1 MCNFSIPSAMS
12 KIIVLGAGMVG
23 KAIAIDL
30 SAKHRVTS
38 ADIDQ
43 ESLNFLSANY
53 PIETQG
59 VNLMEEERV
68 AALVKDCD
76 LVVSAVPG
84 FMGHDILRTVI
95 EAGKNIVDISF
106 MPEDYMKLNAL
117 AAQKG
122 VTAITDCG
130 VAPGMP
136 NLIVGYHNELMEIE
150 NFEYVVGG
158 LPRIKIYPFFYKAP
172 FSPIDVIEEY
182 TRPARFIEKGQL
194 LTKPAMSEPELM
206 FFEKVGT
213 LEAFYTDG
221 LRSLL
226 FNMEHIP
233 NMREKTLRYPGH
245 IQLILAL
252 KTAGFFEKTPIT
264 INNTAIRPIDFTS
277 KVLIDDWKLGR
288 NEPEFTVMRIEI
300 SGKQEGVHRK
310 IVYDLY
316 DEYDPEAK
324 LSSMARTTGFTATA
338 CAELVLQNRFS
349 GKGVFPPELLG
360 MDPDGFRF
368 VMDYLAER
376 KVKYNKT
383 ESTM

>member
-1 MCNFSIPSAMS
+1 
-12 KIIVLGAGMVG
+12 MVG
-23 KAIAIDL
+23 KAMAIDL
-30 SAKHRVTS
+30 SAKHEVTS

-43 ESLNFLSANY
+43 ESLQYLSSNY
-53 PIETQG
+53 PIKTLG

-68 AALVKDCD
+68 AELVRDCD

-84 FMGHDILRTVI
+84 FMGFDTLRTVI

-106 MPEDYMKLNAL
+106 MPEDFMDLNAL
-117 AAQKG
+117 AARKG

-130 VAPGMP
+130 VAPGVP
-136 NLIVGYHNELMEIE
+136 NLMVGYHNEFMEIH

-158 LPRIKIYPFFYKAP
+158 LPRIKIYPFYYKAP

-182 TRPARFIEKGQL
+182 TRPARYVEKGQL

-206 FFEKVGT
+206 FFAKVGT

-226 FNMEHIP
+226 ANMEHIP

-288 NEPEFTVMRIEI
+288 EEPEFTVMRIVI
-300 SGKQEGVHRK
+300 AGKQDGQNK
-310 IVYDLY
+310 QIVYDLY

-338 CAELVLQNRFS
+338 CAELVLQNRFA

-360 MDPDGFRF
+360 MDSDNFHF
-368 VMDYLAER
+368 VMDYLAAR
-376 KVKYNKT
+376 KVNYQKT
-383 ESTM
+383 ETNL

>member
-1 MCNFSIPSAMS
+1 MS
-12 KIIVLGAGMVG
+12 KIVVLGVGMVG

-30 SAKHRVTS
+30 CASHKVIA

-43 ESLNFLSANY
+43 QSLHYLKNNY
-53 PIETQG
+53 PVETVS

-68 AALVKDCD
+68 ANLVADCD
-76 LVVSAVPG
+76 LVISAVPG
-84 FMGHDILRTVI
+84 FMGFETVRTVI

-106 MPEDYMKLNAL
+106 MPEDFMELNAL

-158 LPRIKIYPFFYKAP
+158 LPRIKVYPFYYKAP
-172 FSPIDVIEEY
+172 FSPIDVVEEY

-194 LTKPAMSEPELM
+194 MTKPAMSEPELM
-206 FFEKVGT
+206 FFSNVGT
-213 LEAFYTDG
+213 LEAFFTDG

-226 FNMEHIP
+226 ANMEHIP

-245 IQLILAL
+245 IQLIIAL
-252 KTAGFFEKTPIT
+252 KTAGFFDKTPIT

-277 KVLIDDWKLGR
+277 KVLINDWRLGPE
-288 NEPEFTVMRIEI
+288 EPEFTVMRIEL
-300 SGKQEGVHRK
+300 SGIQDGKAKK

-316 DEYDPEAK
+316 DEYDAGAK

-338 CAELVLQNRFS
+338 CAELILQGRFA
-349 GKGVFPPELLG
+349 GKGVFPPELIG
-360 MDPDGFRF
+360 MDEDNFGF
-368 VMDYLAER
+368 VMDYLAR
-376 KVKYNKT
+376 RNVKYLKT
-383 ESTM
+383 ETQI

>member
-1 MCNFSIPSAMS
+1 MS
-12 KIIVLGAGMVG
+12 NIVVLGAGMVG

-30 SAKHRVTS
+30 SARHHVTS

-43 ESLNFLSANY
+43 DSLKYLSDHY
-53 PIETQG
+53 PIKTQG

-68 AALVKDCD
+68 TRLVKDCD

-84 FMGHDILRTVI
+84 FMGFDTLRTVI

-106 MPEDYMKLNAL
+106 MPEDFMELNAL

-130 VAPGMP
+130 VAPGVP
-136 NLIVGYHNELMEIE
+136 NLIVGYHNEFMEIE

-158 LPRIKIYPFFYKAP
+158 LPRIKIYPFYYKAP

-182 TRPARFIEKGQL
+182 TRPARYVEKGQL

-206 FFEKVGT
+206 LFEKVGT

-226 FNMEHIP
+226 VNLKHVP

-277 KVLIDDWKLGR
+277 KVLIDDWKLGSE
-288 NEPEFTVMRIEI
+288 EPEFTVMRIEI
-300 SGKQEGVHRK
+300 SGRLEGRNRK
-310 IVYDLY
+310 IVYNLY
-316 DEYDPEAK
+316 DEYDPSSK

-338 CAELVLQNRFS
+338 CAELVLQNRFT
-349 GKGVFPPELLG
+349 GKGVYPPELLG
-360 MDPDGFRF
+360 MDPDNFEF
-368 VMDYLAER
+368 VMDYLATR
-376 KVKYNKT
+376 KVIYKKT
-383 ESTM
+383 ETKL

>member
-1 MCNFSIPSAMS
+1 MS
-12 KIIVLGAGMVG
+12 KIIVLGAGMIG

-30 SAKHRVTS
+30 SAKHQVIA

-43 ESLNFLSANY
+43 GSLDYLAKNY
-53 PIETQG
+53 NIETVG

-68 AALVKDCD
+68 AGLVADCD

-84 FMGHDILRTVI
+84 FMGFDTVRTVI
-95 EAGKNIVDISF
+95 EAGKNVVDISF
-106 MPEDYMKLNAL
+106 MPEDFMELNAL

-136 NLIVGYHNELMEIE
+136 NMIVGHHNEFMEVE

-158 LPRIKIYPFFYKAP
+158 LPRIKVFPFFYKAP

-182 TRPARFIEKGQL
+182 TRPARYVEKGQL
-194 LTKPAMSEPELM
+194 MTKPAMSEPELM

-226 FNMEHIP
+226 ANMEHIP

-245 IQLILAL
+245 IQLIIAL
-252 KTAGFFEKTPIT
+252 KTAGFFKKTPIT

-277 KVLIDDWKLGR
+277 KVLINDWKLGPE
-288 NEPEFTVMRIEI
+288 EPEFTVMRIEI
-300 SGKQEGVHRK
+300 SGREDGKAKK

-316 DEYDPEAK
+316 DEYDANAR

-338 CAELVLQNRFS
+338 CAELILQGRFA
-349 GKGVFPPELLG
+349 GKGVFPPELIG
-360 MDPDGFRF
+360 MDQDNFQF
-368 VMDYLAER
+368 VMDYLAQR
-376 KVKYNKT
+376 NVIYQKT
-383 ESTM
+383 ETQF

>member
-1 MCNFSIPSAMS
+1 MS
-12 KIIVLGAGMVG
+12 NIVVLGAGMVG

-30 SAKHRVTS
+30 SAQHQVTS
-38 ADIDQ
+38 ADIDK
-43 ESLNFLSANY
+43 ESLEYLSSNY
-53 PIETQG
+53 PIHTQG
-59 VNLMEEERV
+59 INLMEEERV
-68 AALVKDCD
+68 AELVKDCD
-76 LVVSAVPG
+76 LVISAVPG
-84 FMGHDILRTVI
+84 FMGFDTLRTVI

-106 MPEDYMKLNAL
+106 MPEDFMELNAL

-130 VAPGMP
+130 VAPGVP
-136 NLIVGYHNELMEIE
+136 NLIVGYHNELMDVE

-158 LPRIKIYPFFYKAP
+158 LPRIKIYPFYYKAP

-182 TRPARFIEKGQL
+182 TRPARYVEKGQL

-226 FNMEHIP
+226 SNMEHIP

-277 KVLIDDWKLGR
+277 KVLIDDWKLGPE
-288 NEPEFTVMRIEI
+288 EPEFTVMRIEI
-300 SGKQEGVHRK
+300 SGKEEGQNKK
-310 IVYDLY
+310 IVYNLY
-316 DEYDPEAK
+316 DAYDPGTK

-338 CAELVLQNRFS
+338 CAELVLQGRFA

-360 MDPDGFRF
+360 MDPDNFEF
-368 VMDYLAER
+368 VMDYLAAR
-376 KVKYNKT
+376 KVIYNKT
-383 ESTM
+383 ETKL